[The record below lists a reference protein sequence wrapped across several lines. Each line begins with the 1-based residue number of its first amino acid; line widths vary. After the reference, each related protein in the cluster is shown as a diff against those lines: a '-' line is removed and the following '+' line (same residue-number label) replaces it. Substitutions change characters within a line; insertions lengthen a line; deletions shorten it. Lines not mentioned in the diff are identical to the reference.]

1 MCGCSAS
8 TKAPARSS
16 SSSSRAIS
24 SVTRAVSLFA
34 SQGVSAVPFEELL
47 QQLRERTAKVLGM
60 GGPDKLAKRKAEG
73 HLNARERIDYLIDAD
88 SFIES
93 GMFAVGV
100 RPEVRHKTPADGKI
114 AGFAR
119 IAGREIALVS
129 NDFTVL
135 GASSSVINMK
145 KIKHV
150 KQVGAKRG
158 LPLVMLGESS
168 GARMPDRMG
177 SAGRAIIA
185 QDPTEYQRLRETPWV
200 SALLGACYGSST
212 WYSAMSDFVVMRKGA
227 IMAIASPGVTS
238 IAINKPITSEEL
250 GGWKLLTGVSGL
262 ADLAVDTDEQ
272 ALDAIKRFL
281 SYLPSH
287 CNEAPPVHP
296 VPAGSDAA
304 CRKMLD
310 IVPESRN
317 KVYDVRHVI
326 KAIVDTD
333 STFELKERYGKSI
346 ATVFARLDGKSVGF
360 IANNPMF
367 KGGALDADACQKITS
382 FMVMCDSFNVPLVY
396 LVDVP
401 GFLIGVEGEMRG
413 MPGKVINWMN
423 AMSQVTVPK
432 VTVIMRKSYGQAYIN
447 MAGGKGADE
456 VALWP
461 TADLGFM
468 DPAVSVNVL
477 HGVKQEDDPE
487 RFKQLV
493 AEVQRDTSAWALAEL
508 YEAQTVI
515 DPRDTR
521 DYLIRT
527 LEVHRM
533 RMKNGVG
540 EHHLR
545 NWPTSY

>member
-1 MCGCSAS
+1 M
-8 TKAPARSS
+8 
-16 SSSSRAIS
+16 
-24 SVTRAVSLFA
+24 
-34 SQGVSAVPFEELL
+34 PFDELL
-47 QQLRERTAKVLGM
+47 QQLRERTARVLAM
-60 GGPDKLAKRKAEG
+60 GGAEKLARRKAEG
-73 HLNARERIDYLIDAD
+73 HLNARERIDYLIDPG

-100 RPEVRHKTPADGKI
+100 RPEVRHKTPADGKV

-158 LPLVMLGESS
+158 LPLVLLGESS

-238 IAINKPITSEEL
+238 IAINKPIGAEEL
-250 GGWKLLTGVSGL
+250 GGWKLLTGISGL

-287 CNEAPPVHP
+287 CNEPPPAHP

-304 CRKMLD
+304 CRKMLE

-326 KAIVDTD
+326 KAVADTD
-333 STFELKERYGKSI
+333 STFELK
-346 ATVFARLDGKSVGF
+346 
-360 IANNPMF
+360 
-367 KGGALDADACQKITS
+367 
-382 FMVMCDSFNVPLVY
+382 
-396 LVDVP
+396 
-401 GFLIGVEGEMRG
+401 
-413 MPGKVINWMN
+413 
-423 AMSQVTVPK
+423 
-432 VTVIMRKSYGQAYIN
+432 
-447 MAGGKGADE
+447 
-456 VALWP
+456 
-461 TADLGFM
+461 
-468 DPAVSVNVL
+468 
-477 HGVKQEDDPE
+477 
-487 RFKQLV
+487 
-493 AEVQRDTSAWALAEL
+493 
-508 YEAQTVI
+508 
-515 DPRDTR
+515 
-521 DYLIRT
+521 
-527 LEVHRM
+527 
-533 RMKNGVG
+533 
-540 EHHLR
+540 
-545 NWPTSY
+545 

>member
-1 MCGCSAS
+1 M
-8 TKAPARSS
+8 
-16 SSSSRAIS
+16 
-24 SVTRAVSLFA
+24 
-34 SQGVSAVPFEELL
+34 PFEELL

-135 GASSSVINMK
+135 GASSSAINMK

-177 SAGRAIIA
+177 SAGRATIA
-185 QDPTEYQRLRETPWV
+185 QDPAEYQRLRETPWV

-250 GGWKLLTGVSGL
+250 GGWKLLTGISGL

-317 KVYDVRHVI
+317 KVYDVRNVI
-326 KAIVDTD
+326 KAIADTD

-360 IANNPMF
+360 IASNPMF

-382 FMVMCDSFNVPLVY
+382 FMVLCDSFNVPLVY

-432 VTVIMRKSYGQAYIN
+432 VTVIMRKSYGQA
-447 MAGGKGADE
+447 
-456 VALWP
+456 
-461 TADLGFM
+461 
-468 DPAVSVNVL
+468 
-477 HGVKQEDDPE
+477 
-487 RFKQLV
+487 
-493 AEVQRDTSAWALAEL
+493 
-508 YEAQTVI
+508 
-515 DPRDTR
+515 
-521 DYLIRT
+521 
-527 LEVHRM
+527 
-533 RMKNGVG
+533 
-540 EHHLR
+540 
-545 NWPTSY
+545 

>member
-1 MCGCSAS
+1 
-8 TKAPARSS
+8 
-16 SSSSRAIS
+16 
-24 SVTRAVSLFA
+24 
-34 SQGVSAVPFEELL
+34 VPFEDLL
-47 QQLRERTAKVLGM
+47 EEFRKKTAEALAM
-60 GGPDKLAKRKAEG
+60 GGPEKLAKRKAEG
-73 HLNARERIDYLIDAD
+73 VLNARERIDYLVDPG

-93 GMFAVGV
+93 GRFARAI
-100 RPEVRHKTPADGKI
+100 RPEVKDKTPADGKV

-119 IAGREIALVS
+119 INGREVAIVS

-135 GASSSVINMK
+135 GASSSVVNMK

-150 KQVGAKRG
+150 KQVACRRG
-158 LPLVMLGESS
+158 LPLIFLGESS

-177 SAGRAIIA
+177 AAGRAIIA

-200 SALLGACYGSST
+200 SALLGQCYGSST
-212 WYSAMSDFVVMRKGA
+212 WYAAMSDFVVMRKGA
-227 IMAIASPGVTS
+227 VMAIASPNVTS
-238 IAINKPITSEEL
+238 IAINKPIDPEEL

-272 ALDAIKRFL
+272 ALDAVKRFL

-287 CNEAPPVHP
+287 SMEPPPEAP
-296 VPAGSDAA
+296 VPPGSDEP
-304 CRKMLD
+304 CKRMLE

-317 KVYDVRHVI
+317 QVYDVRKVI
-326 KAIVDTD
+326 AAVADRD
-333 STFELKERYGKSI
+333 SCFELKERFGRSV
-346 ATVFARLDGKSVGF
+346 ATVLARLDGKTVGF

-367 KGGALDADACQKITS
+367 KGGALDADACQKVTS
-382 FMVMCDSFNVPLVY
+382 FMVLCDSFNVPLVF

-423 AMSQVTVPK
+423 ALTLVTVPK
-432 VTVIMRKSYGQAYIN
+432 ITVIMRKSYGQAYIN
-447 MAGGKGADE
+447 MAGGRNADE
-456 VALWP
+456 VACWP

-477 HGVKQEDDPE
+477 YGVRREDDPE
-487 RFKQLV
+487 RFEKLK
-493 AEVQRDTSAWALAEL
+493 AEVERDTSAWGLAEL

-515 DPRDTR
+515 DPRETR
-521 DYLIRT
+521 EYLIRT

-540 EHHLR
+540 EHLLR

>member
-1 MCGCSAS
+1 MA
-8 TKAPARSS
+8 
-16 SSSSRAIS
+16 
-24 SVTRAVSLFA
+24 
-34 SQGVSAVPFEELL
+34 FEELI
-47 QQLRERTAKVLGM
+47 QQLRERTARVLGM
-60 GGPDKLAKRKAEG
+60 GGAEKLAKRKAEG
-73 HLNARERIDYLIDAD
+73 HLNARERIDYLVDPD
-88 SFIES
+88 SFFES

-100 RPEVRHKTPADGKI
+100 RPEVRHKTPADGKV

-158 LPLVMLGESS
+158 LPLVLLGESS

-185 QDPTEYQRLRETPWV
+185 QDPTEYQRLRETPWA

-238 IAINKPITSEEL
+238 IAINKPIGAEEL

-262 ADLAVDTDEQ
+262 VDLAVDTDEQ

-287 CNEAPPVHP
+287 CNEPPPVHP
-296 VPAGSDAA
+296 VPTGSDED

-326 KAIVDTD
+326 RAIADTG

-346 ATVFARLDGKSVGF
+346 ATVFGRLDGKSVGF

-382 FMVMCDSFNVPLVY
+382 FMVLCDSFNVPLVF

-477 HGVKQEDDPE
+477 HGIKAEDDPA
-487 RFKQLV
+487 RFKELV

-527 LEVHRM
+527 LDVHRM
-533 RMKNGVG
+533 RLKNGVG

>member
-1 MCGCSAS
+1 VA
-8 TKAPARSS
+8 
-16 SSSSRAIS
+16 
-24 SVTRAVSLFA
+24 
-34 SQGVSAVPFEELL
+34 FETLL
-47 QQLRERTAKVLGM
+47 EEHRRKTEEALAM
-60 GGPDKLAKRKAEG
+60 GGADKLAKRKAEG
-73 HLNARERIDYLIDAD
+73 VLNARERIDYLVDPG

-93 GMFAVGV
+93 GRYARSH
-100 RPEVRHKTPADGKI
+100 RPEVKHKTPADGKV
-114 AGFAR
+114 AGFGK

-150 KQVGAKRG
+150 KQVAAKRG
-158 LPLVMLGESS
+158 MPLVLLGESS

-185 QDPTEYQRLRETPWV
+185 QDATEYQRLRETPWC
-200 SALLGACYGSST
+200 SALLGQCYGSST

-227 IMAIASPGVTS
+227 IMAIASPSVTS
-238 IAINKPITSEEL
+238 IAINKPIEAEDL

-262 ADLAVDTDEQ
+262 ADMAVDTDEQ

-287 CNEAPPVHP
+287 CMEAPPEAA
-296 VPAGSDAA
+296 VPEGSGEA
-304 CRKMLD
+304 CAKMLE
-310 IVPESRN
+310 IIPESRN
-317 KVYDVRHVI
+317 KVYDVRKVI
-326 KAIVDTD
+326 QAISDKG

-346 ATVFARLDGKSVGF
+346 ATVLARLDGKSVGF
-360 IANNPMF
+360 VANNPLY
-367 KGGALDADACQKITS
+367 KGGALDADACQKVTS
-382 FMVMCDSFNVPLVY
+382 FMVLCDSFNLPLVF

-401 GFLIGVEGEMRG
+401 GFLIGVEGEIRG

-423 AMSQVTVPK
+423 AMTLVTVPRIAI
-432 VTVIMRKSYGQAYIN
+432 IMRKSYGQAYIN
-447 MAGGKGADE
+447 MAGGRNADE
-456 VALWP
+456 VAVWP
-461 TADLGFM
+461 MADLGFM

-477 HGVKQEDDPE
+477 YGVRYQDDPE
-487 RFKQLV
+487 RFEKLK
-493 AEVQRDTSAWALAEL
+493 AEVERDTSAWGLAEL
-508 YEAQTVI
+508 YEAQSVI

-533 RMKNGVG
+533 RMKKGVG
-540 EHHLR
+540 EHLLR

>member
-1 MCGCSAS
+1 M
-8 TKAPARSS
+8 
-16 SSSSRAIS
+16 
-24 SVTRAVSLFA
+24 
-34 SQGVSAVPFEELL
+34 PFEELL

-135 GASSSVINMK
+135 GASSSAINMK

-177 SAGRAIIA
+177 SAGRATIA
-185 QDPTEYQRLRETPWV
+185 QDPAEYQRLRETPWV

-250 GGWKLLTGVSGL
+250 GGWKLLTGISGL

-326 KAIVDTD
+326 KAIADTD

-360 IANNPMF
+360 IASNPMF

-382 FMVMCDSFNVPLVY
+382 FMVLCDSFNVPLVY

-515 DPRDTR
+515 DPRETR

>member
-1 MCGCSAS
+1 M
-8 TKAPARSS
+8 
-16 SSSSRAIS
+16 
-24 SVTRAVSLFA
+24 
-34 SQGVSAVPFEELL
+34 PFDELL
-47 QQLRERTAKVLGM
+47 QQLRERTARALAM
-60 GGPDKLAKRKAEG
+60 GGPEKLAKRKAEG
-73 HLNARERIDYLIDAD
+73 NLNARERIDYLIDD
-88 SFIES
+88 GSFIES
-93 GMFAVGV
+93 GMFAVGI

-150 KQVGAKRG
+150 KQVATKRG
-158 LPLVMLGESS
+158 LPLVLLGESS

-238 IAINKPITSEEL
+238 IAINKPIGSEEL
-250 GGWKLLTGVSGL
+250 GGWKLLTGISGL
-262 ADLAVDTDEQ
+262 VDLAVDTDEQ

-281 SYLPSH
+281 AYLPSH
-287 CNEAPPVHP
+287 CNEPPPVHP
-296 VPAGSDAA
+296 VPAGSDEA
-304 CRKMLD
+304 CGKMLE

-317 KVYDVRHVI
+317 KVYDVRKVI
-326 KAIVDTD
+326 TAIADID

-346 ATVFARLDGKSVGF
+346 TTVLARLDGKSVGF

-382 FMVMCDSFNVPLVY
+382 FMVLCDSFNVPLVY

-401 GFLIGVEGEMRG
+401 GFLIGVEGELRG

-447 MAGGKGADE
+447 MAGGKNADE

-477 HGVKQEDDPE
+477 HGIKQEDDPE
-487 RFKQLV
+487 RFKELV

-515 DPRDTR
+515 DPRETR
-521 DYLIRT
+521 NYLIRT

-533 RMKNGVG
+533 RLKNGVG
-540 EHHLR
+540 EHRLR

>member
-1 MCGCSAS
+1 M
-8 TKAPARSS
+8 
-16 SSSSRAIS
+16 
-24 SVTRAVSLFA
+24 
-34 SQGVSAVPFEELL
+34 PFEELL

-73 HLNARERIDYLIDAD
+73 HLNARERIEYLIDAD

-135 GASSSVINMK
+135 GASSSAINMK

-177 SAGRAIIA
+177 SAGRATIA

-250 GGWKLLTGVSGL
+250 GGWKLLTGISGL

-317 KVYDVRHVI
+317 KVYDVRNVI
-326 KAIVDTD
+326 KAIADTD

-360 IANNPMF
+360 IASNPMF

-382 FMVMCDSFNVPLVY
+382 FMVLCDSFNVPLVY

-447 MAGGKGADE
+447 MAGGESADE
-456 VALWP
+456 VALWA

-468 DPAVSVNVL
+468 DTAVSVNVL

>member
-1 MCGCSAS
+1 MA
-8 TKAPARSS
+8 
-16 SSSSRAIS
+16 
-24 SVTRAVSLFA
+24 FD
-34 SQGVSAVPFEELL
+34 ELL
-47 QQLRERTAKVLGM
+47 QQLRERTARVLAM
-60 GGPDKLAKRKAEG
+60 GGVEKLVKRKAEG
-73 HLNARERIDYLIDAD
+73 HLNARERIEYLIDPG

-100 RPEVRHKTPADGKI
+100 RPEVRHKTPADGKV
-114 AGFAR
+114 AGFAC
-119 IAGREIALVS
+119 ITGRDIALVS

-150 KQVGAKRG
+150 KQVAAKRG
-158 LPLVMLGESS
+158 LPLVLLGESS

-185 QDPTEYQRLRETPWV
+185 QDPAEYQRLRETPWV

-238 IAINKPITSEEL
+238 IAINKPISAEDL

-262 ADLAVDTDEQ
+262 ADMAVDTDEQ
-272 ALDAIKRFL
+272 AIDAIKRFL

-287 CNEAPPVHP
+287 CNEPPPVHT
-296 VPAGSDAA
+296 VPAGSDEA
-304 CRKMLD
+304 CRKMLE

-317 KVYDVRHVI
+317 KVYDIRHVI
-326 KAIVDTD
+326 KAVVDTG
-333 STFELKERYGKSI
+333 SMFELKERYGKSI
-346 ATVFARLDGKSVGF
+346 TTALARLDGKSVGF

-382 FMVMCDSFNVPLVY
+382 FMVLCDSFNVPLVFM
-396 LVDVP
+396 VDVP

-432 VTVIMRKSYGQAYIN
+432 ITVIMRKSYGQAYIN

-461 TADLGFM
+461 SADLGFM

-493 AEVQRDTSAWALAEL
+493 ADVQRDTSAWALAEL

-527 LEVHRM
+527 LEVHRTGL
-533 RMKNGVG
+533 KNGVG

>member
-1 MCGCSAS
+1 MA
-8 TKAPARSS
+8 
-16 SSSSRAIS
+16 
-24 SVTRAVSLFA
+24 FD
-34 SQGVSAVPFEELL
+34 ELL
-47 QQLRERTAKVLGM
+47 QQLRERTARVLAM
-60 GGPDKLAKRKAEG
+60 GGADKLAKRKAEG
-73 HLNARERIDYLIDAD
+73 HLNARERIDYLIDSG

-93 GMFAVGV
+93 GMFAVAV
-100 RPEVRHKTPADGKI
+100 RPEVRHKTPADGKV

-150 KQVGAKRG
+150 KQVASKRG

-238 IAINKPITSEEL
+238 IAINKPIGAEEL

-262 ADLAVDTDEQ
+262 ADMAVDTDEQ
-272 ALDAIKRFL
+272 AIDAIKRFL

-287 CNEAPPVHP
+287 CNEPPPAHP
-296 VPAGSDAA
+296 VPAGSDEA
-304 CRKMLD
+304 CSKMLE

-326 KAIVDTD
+326 KAVADTG
-333 STFELKERYGKSI
+333 SMFELKERYGKSI
-346 ATVFARLDGKSVGF
+346 ATVLARLDGKSVGF

-367 KGGALDADACQKITS
+367 KGGALDADACHKITS
-382 FMVMCDSFNVPLVY
+382 FMVLCDSFNIPLVF

-432 VTVIMRKSYGQAYIN
+432 ITVIMRKSYGQAYIN

-521 DYLIRT
+521 AYLIRT
-527 LEVHRM
+527 LEVHRL
-533 RMKNGVG
+533 RLKNGVG